1 MIVKTYSVNDLEPLY
16 LNKEVHVIYNENGVE
31 IDTRG
36 VVTGVTPNGKLIGTW
51 GEHKIV
57 VGEDYV
63 STSD

>member
-1 MIVKTYSVNDLEPLY
+1 MTINTLSINNLKKLY

-36 VVTGVTPNGKLIGTW
+36 LVTKVTLDGKLVGTW
-51 GEHKIV
+51 GPHEITL
-57 VGEDYV
+57 GNDYV

>member
-1 MIVKTYSVNDLEPLY
+1 MTVKTFSTNDLKKLY

-51 GEHKIV
+51 GEYKITI
-57 VGEDYV
+57 GEDYV
-63 STSD
+63 SLYD

>member
-1 MIVKTYSVNDLEPLY
+1 MVVKTYSVNDLEQLY

-36 VVTGVTPNGKLIGTW
+36 VITGVTPNGKLTGTW